1 MQSLICV
8 STHVETREAIVDF
21 YNLSLCSS
29 SLFENWN
36 SSDGSGNS
44 RPKVNGM
51 TLRIFPSFNISIPP
65 LPEQVAIAR
74 YLDYVDSRVRRL
86 TEAKRKLIGL
96 LTEQKQAI
104 IHRAVTRGLDP
115 NVPLKDSG
123 IEWLGMVPQHW
134 EVRRL

>member
-1 MQSLICV
+1 MLTIAKDTLKAMDRWKSAVTELYIGVASRTFSSYALI
-8 STHVETREAIVDF
+8 
-21 YNLSLCSS
+21 N
-29 SLFENWN
+29 
-36 SSDGSGNS
+36 
-44 RPKVNGM
+44 
-51 TLRIFPSFNISIPP
+51 PP

-134 EVRRL
+134 EARRLQV